1 MSTQPY
7 FWVMD
12 QISLLDLNQFV
23 RRVLAL
29 NFGEAIWIEAEL
41 AQVQQSRGH
50 FYLSLVQKDSDSGQ
64 LLAQAEA
71 RIWATQLSALR
82 RARGPKIT
90 DLLRPG
96 IQLRLRVQAVFHERY
111 GYSLNIKDVDPDFT
125 EGRLEQTRRQ
135 TIQQLQL
142 SGDIDRNREHQLN
155 IVPQRLAVISA
166 ESAAGWADFNQQ
178 IAQNEAAYSFRM
190 QLFTAAMQGENA
202 AAEIAKRL
210 REVGRRQSDFDA
222 VVIIRGGGSKL
233 DLLAFDDLELCRQ
246 VALCPLPVISGIGH
260 EIDESILD
268 LVSHTALKTPTAVA
282 AFLLDRAAQ
291 LEGMLWQQQQRL
303 QTLARQKIAR
313 EQQRLLQI
321 ADRVPR
327 VARHQLQRAS
337 MLIDKQE
344 KVLDLLDPATVLARG
359 YALVSH
365 EGLAITRASE
375 APVNGT
381 IDIRWQDGQRQATL
395 HDKKN

>member
-1 MSTQPY
+1 
-7 FWVMD
+7 MD
-12 QISLLDLNQFV
+12 QISLLDFNQFV

-71 RIWATQLSALR
+71 RLWAAQLSALR
-82 RARGPKIT
+82 RERGPKIT

-111 GYSLNIKDVDPDFT
+111 GYSLNVKDVDPDFT
-125 EGRLEQTRRQ
+125 EGRLEQSRRQ

-155 IVPQRLAVISA
+155 IVPQRVAVISA

-178 IAQNEAAYSFRM
+178 IAQNESGYSFRL

-202 AAEIAKRL
+202 AVEIAKRL

-291 LEGMLWQQQQRL
+291 LEGLLWQQQQRI
-303 QTLARQKIAR
+303 QGIAQQKVAA
-313 EQQRLLQI
+313 QLQRLTQI
-321 ADRVPR
+321 ADRVPLA
-327 VARHQLQRAS
+327 VRHQLQRAS

-344 KVLDLLDPATVLARG
+344 KVLELLDPATVLARG

-365 EGLAITRASE
+365 EGQAITQASE
-375 APVNGT
+375 APAKGA
-381 IDIRWQDGQRQATL
+381 IDIRWQDGQRQAEL
-395 HDKKN
+395 QEKKSKERVGN